1 MATNEQLTAALQV
14 VVNVARCIALKRA
27 LAAADPDP
35 SLNFWRVVHGNLL
48 DVAVLD
54 WCKLFG
60 SDDEDRQLLHW
71 KNFFGDED
79 AFRAGLFAHVQLD
92 QDAWRGYWQ
101 QMKSYRD
108 QHVAHLDFNRRD
120 VSHYPDLEPA
130 LASVC
135 YYYRRLIMELRA
147 MGDARFPDDLSR
159 YHEAVLA
166 QADEIAKAATAP
178 MATQTPPLM
187 ATSNSPT

>member
-27 LAAADPDP
+27 LSEADPDP
-35 SLNFWRVVHGNLL
+35 SLNFWRVFHGNLL

-60 SDDEDRQLLHW
+60 SDDEDRQRLHW
-71 KNFFGDED
+71 KNVFGNED

-101 QMKSYRD
+101 QMKRYRD
-108 QHVAHLDFNRRD
+108 QHLAHLDFNRRD
-120 VSHYPDLEPA
+120 VSH
-130 LASVC
+130 
-135 YYYRRLIMELRA
+135 
-147 MGDARFPDDLSR
+147 
-159 YHEAVLA
+159 
-166 QADEIAKAATAP
+166 
-178 MATQTPPLM
+178 
-187 ATSNSPT
+187 

>member
-1 MATNEQLTAALQV
+1 MATNEQLTAALNV

-27 LAAADPDP
+27 LAEADSDP

-60 SDDEDRQLLHW
+60 SDVEDRQLLHW
-71 KNFFGDED
+71 KNVFGDED

-92 QDAWRGYWQ
+92 QDAWRDYWQ
-101 QMKSYRD
+101 KMKSYRD

-120 VSHYPDLEPA
+120 VSHYPDLGPA

-135 YYYRRLIMELRA
+135 YYYSRLIVELRA

-159 YHEAVLA
+159 YYEAFLA
-166 QADEIAKAATAP
+166 QADEIAKAVTAGTRGF
-178 MATQTPPLM
+178 AERVG
-187 ATSNSPT
+187 